1 MKGGRAMSKINTVLG
16 PISADQM
23 GITLMHEHMVL
34 AYPGWD
40 LDPLCQHLELG
51 ELAVICAEALG
62 EVKKYGV
69 KTVVDASPW
78 DLWRNIELDKIVA
91 EKTGLNIICATGL
104 YYEAEGMPA
113 YFKFRGQV
121 MDITAELYE
130 AFMRELTVGIGK
142 TGVKAG
148 VIKVA
153 TSHGCLTP
161 YEEKV
166 LKAAAKAQKETGVPI
181 TTHTQQGTMGPE
193 QAALLIGEGV
203 KPEKII
209 IGHMCGNASLE
220 YQMSVIDKGVYVGF
234 DRWGIDFLFP
244 DNLRRAT
251 LLGLL
256 GLGFADRVVLSQDCN
271 ARILGRKLIMP
282 DFIQSLVANWSYIH
296 IFKDI
301 IPQLK
306 QAGVTDAQVGQ
317 MLVGNPKRIFGG

>member
-1 MKGGRAMSKINTVLG
+1 
-16 PISADQM
+16 
-23 GITLMHEHMVL
+23 MHEHMVL

-40 LDPLCQHLELG
+40 LDPFCEQLEPG
-51 ELAVICAEALG
+51 QLANICAGALG
-62 EVKKYGV
+62 EVKQYGV

-78 DLWRNIELDKIVA
+78 DLWRNVELDKAVA
-91 EKTGLNIICATGL
+91 ETTGLNIICATGV
-104 YYEAEGMPA
+104 YYENEGMPA
-113 YFKFRGQV
+113 YLKFRSQT

-130 AFMRELTVGIGK
+130 SFMREITVGIGK

-148 VIKVA
+148 IIKVA
-153 TSHGCLTP
+153 TSQGTITP

-166 LKAAAKAQKETGVPI
+166 LKAAARAQKETGVPI

-193 QAALLIGEGV
+193 QAALLVGEGV

-220 YQMSVIDKGVYVGF
+220 YQMSVIDKGVNVGF

-244 DNLRRAT
+244 DNLRKAT

-256 GLGFADRVVLSQDCN
+256 GLGFANRVVLSQDCN
-271 ARILGRKLIMP
+271 ARMLGRPFVLP
-282 DFIQSLVANWSYIH
+282 DFVQDLIANWNYTH
-296 IFKDI
+296 IFKNI

-306 QAGVTDAQVGQ
+306 QAGITDAQVGQ
-317 MLVGNPKRIFGG
+317 MLVENPRRIFGG

>member
-1 MKGGRAMSKINTVLG
+1 MGKINTVLG
-16 PISADQM
+16 PVATDQL

-34 AYPGWD
+34 AYPGWN
-40 LDPLCQHLELG
+40 LDPLCQHVELKN
-51 ELAVICAEALG
+51 LASICSDALG
-62 EVKKYGV
+62 KVREYGV
-69 KTVVDASPW
+69 RTVVDASPW
-78 DLWRNIELDKIVA
+78 DLWRNIELDRMVA

-121 MDITAELYE
+121 MDIITEIYE
-130 AFMRELTVGIGK
+130 AFMQELTVGIGK

-148 VIKVA
+148 IIKVA
-153 TSHGCLTP
+153 TSHGCITP

-166 LKAAAKAQKETGVPI
+166 LRAAARAQKETGVPI

-193 QAALLIGEGV
+193 QAALLISEGV
-203 KPEKII
+203 KPGKII

-220 YQMSVIDKGVYVGF
+220 YQMSVIDKGVCLGF
-234 DRWGIDFLFP
+234 DRWGIDFIFP

-256 GLGFADRVVLSQDCN
+256 GLGFADRIVLSQDCN
-271 ARILGRKLIMP
+271 AAILGRPFVMP
-282 DFIQSLVANWSYIH
+282 DFIQALIANWDYTH
-296 IFKDI
+296 IFRNI

-306 QAGVTDAQVGQ
+306 KAGVSDEHMGQ
-317 MLVGNPKRIFGG
+317 MLVENPRRIFEA

>member
-1 MKGGRAMSKINTVLG
+1 MSKVNTVLG
-16 PISADQM
+16 PVSTDKL

-40 LDPLCQHLELG
+40 LDPLCLYPEHG
-51 ELAVICAEALG
+51 ELSAECAGALG

-69 KTVVDASPW
+69 KTIVDATPW
-78 DLWRNIELDKIVA
+78 DLWRNIELDKAVA

-104 YYEAEGMPA
+104 YYEGEGQPA
-113 YFKFRGQV
+113 YFKFRSQL
-121 MDITAELYE
+121 MDIITEIYE
-130 AFMRELTVGIGK
+130 AFMKELTVGIGK

-148 VIKVA
+148 IIKVA
-153 TSHGCLTP
+153 TSHGMITP

-193 QAALLIGEGV
+193 QASLLIGEGV

-220 YQMSVIDKGVYVGF
+220 YQMSVIDKGVNVGF
-234 DRWGIDFLFP
+234 DRWGIDFIFP
-244 DNLRRAT
+244 DNLRKAT

-256 GLGFADRVVLSQDCN
+256 GLGFANRVVLSHDCS
-271 ARILGRKLIMP
+271 ARKLGRSFELP
-282 DFIQSLVANWSYIH
+282 DFVQALIANWNYTH
-296 IFKDI
+296 IFEHI

-317 MLVGNPKRIFGG
+317 MLVENPRRIFET